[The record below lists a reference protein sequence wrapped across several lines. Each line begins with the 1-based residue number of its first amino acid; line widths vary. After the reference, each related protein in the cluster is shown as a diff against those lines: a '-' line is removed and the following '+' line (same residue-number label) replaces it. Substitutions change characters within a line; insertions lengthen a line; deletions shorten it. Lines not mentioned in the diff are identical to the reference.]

1 MLDKKGRAID
11 MTGGSAG
18 WQTARC
24 ALRAVLLPLALLAA
38 GCSGDDI
45 QFEGKIFDAVGLN
58 SPTQRSAEPKMKER
72 APLVVPPSL
81 DRLPEPGQQSESL
94 SQDLAAINDPDRA
107 KQTSRAELERQQ
119 AEYCKE
125 HYEMAKARGDNNAD
139 LARGPLGECRA
150 SILTAIGNWT
160 SGDDADEE

>member
-1 MLDKKGRAID
+1 MARGFAGR
-11 MTGGSAG
+11 
-18 WQTARC
+18 QTARRASC
-24 ALRAVLLPLALLAA
+24 AALLPLLLLAT

-45 QFEGKIFDAVGLN
+45 QLEGKIFDAMGMN

-94 SQDLAAINDPDRA
+94 SQDLAAINDPDRTA
-107 KQTSRAELERQQ
+107 KQSRADLERQQ

-125 HYEMAKARGDNNAD
+125 HYELAKARGDADAD

-150 SILTAIGNWT
+150 SILTSIGKWT
-160 SGDDADEE
+160 SGGGDADEE